1 MDYFRDWQ
9 SSTDEDFEKYI
20 EDGIVSQPNQNTTLT
35 TDDWD
40 LQAAFLF
47 DEIQFENLSADHIE
61 NENTQP
67 ALLNVVLSCAESE
80 ILQHVEPVE
89 DISNTF
95 GASRPITATIEIR
108 TDKTAV
114 KRIIL
119 STKEERASVRRTEL
133 KMMQEI
139 GSGVC
144 PYIIDYYG
152 AMIDTDHSELC
163 ICMELMDITI
173 KKFYE
178 TMHLLGDILSS
189 TLDCFLCRLSRNI
202 ALALD
207 FLVQQNYL
215 HRDVKPENI
224 LINKHGVIKLS
235 DFGTCCKIDEIDSV
249 QSSVLGTIAYFS
261 PEIVQM
267 PFKPSTIQ
275 GDMWALGISL
285 LEIVIGKHPC
295 LAPDDSDQYLKI
307 ATWNPEVPKDI
318 IGNDIR
324 EFILHLLNEEV
335 KQRPRSYTEILNMSF
350 IRDLPQEP
358 TSDECIFVNH
368 VIQMSHEFGS

>member
-114 KRIIL
+114 KVKNHKKILASELEAFWKLDEPGEPKQDIWEAPSESAELIYNKEKIHVNVKDFNVIQYLGQGNFGSVNSINITGHPDVRMAVKRIIL

-152 AMIDTDHSELC
+152 AMIDT
-163 ICMELMDITI
+163 
-173 KKFYE
+173 
-178 TMHLLGDILSS
+178 
-189 TLDCFLCRLSRNI
+189 
-202 ALALD
+202 
-207 FLVQQNYL
+207 
-215 HRDVKPENI
+215 
-224 LINKHGVIKLS
+224 
-235 DFGTCCKIDEIDSV
+235 
-249 QSSVLGTIAYFS
+249 
-261 PEIVQM
+261 M

>member
-133 KMMQEI
+133 KMMQEV

-152 AMIDTDHSELC
+152 AMIDT
-163 ICMELMDITI
+163 
-173 KKFYE
+173 
-178 TMHLLGDILSS
+178 
-189 TLDCFLCRLSRNI
+189 
-202 ALALD
+202 
-207 FLVQQNYL
+207 
-215 HRDVKPENI
+215 
-224 LINKHGVIKLS
+224 
-235 DFGTCCKIDEIDSV
+235 
-249 QSSVLGTIAYFS
+249 
-261 PEIVQM
+261 
-267 PFKPSTIQ
+267 
-275 GDMWALGISL
+275 
-285 LEIVIGKHPC
+285 
-295 LAPDDSDQYLKI
+295 
-307 ATWNPEVPKDI
+307 
-318 IGNDIR
+318 
-324 EFILHLLNEEV
+324 
-335 KQRPRSYTEILNMSF
+335 
-350 IRDLPQEP
+350 
-358 TSDECIFVNH
+358 
-368 VIQMSHEFGS
+368 